1 MAISHICS
9 GRTKPGDT
17 LWQTYAGGKGI
28 YVDINTT
35 VCHFIKTPVYI
46 TSIGGNG
53 DHWGTTGATSV
64 YLATK
69 TGFRIY
75 VRWVDYSPITPET
88 ANSLHWHI
96 NWIGMEV

>member
-1 MAISHICS
+1 MANSHICS
-9 GRTKPGDT
+9 GRTIPGNT

-28 YVDINTT
+28 YVDIDTT
-35 VCHFIKTPVYI
+35 TCNFSSIPVYI

-53 DHWGTTGATSV
+53 NHWGTTGATSV

-75 VRWVDYSPITPET
+75 VRWVDYSTITPAS
-88 ANSLHWHI
+88 ANQLHWHI
-96 NWIGMEV
+96 NWIAMAV